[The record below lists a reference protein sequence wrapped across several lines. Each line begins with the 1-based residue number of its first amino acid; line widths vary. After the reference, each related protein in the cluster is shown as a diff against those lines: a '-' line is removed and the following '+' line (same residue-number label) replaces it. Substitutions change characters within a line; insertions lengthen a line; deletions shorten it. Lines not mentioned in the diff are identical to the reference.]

1 MMRRSSSKR
10 LAFLG
15 LHRLLPI
22 SRNARQSLLV
32 PSQEIVKNGQA
43 IAICNGSAPIIEK
56 WVKKVAMDTQTN
68 LDWGYRMGY
77 YAYIYCLGDESERQ
91 RACAELQKPEPG
103 IRRVKIIEKRD
114 GDCLF
119 CRKYFFRVYESKH
132 FYAIYDDYP
141 VRRGHMLLIPIRHVE
156 DLTLLTEAEVDD
168 CFFFLLE
175 MIMHIKQEFGADG
188 YNVGINGGEAAGQTV
203 PHLHIHIIP
212 RHFGDVPNP
221 RGGIRKFLPNPLKDY
236 PES

>member
-15 LHRLLPI
+15 LHRLLPL
-22 SRNARQSLLV
+22 SRNARQFPLV

-43 IAICNGSAPIIEK
+43 IALCAGSASEIER
-56 WVKKVAMDTQTN
+56 WVKKIAQATQTK
-68 LDWGYRMGY
+68 LDWGYKGP
-77 YAYIYCLGDESERQ
+77 YAHIYCLGDESERQ

-103 IRRVKIIEKRD
+103 IRHVKIIEKRD

-119 CRKYFFRVYESKH
+119 CVKYYFRKYESKH

-141 VRRGHMLLIPIRHVE
+141 VQRGHLLLIPIRHVE
-156 DLTLLTEAEVDD
+156 DLTLLTEAEVGD

-175 MIMHIKQEFGADG
+175 MITHIKKEFGADG
-188 YNVGINGGEAAGQTV
+188 YNVGINGGEVAGQTI

-212 RHFGDVPNP
+212 RYPGDVPNP
-221 RGGIRKFLPNPLKDY
+221 RGGIRNLVPNPLKEY
-236 PES
+236 P